1 MNDLVTPA
9 AWVLS
14 APFALAFA
22 YELYGATAKAGVSR
36 HDNRKGFATQGRPR
50 WWPAR

>member
-1 MNDLVTPA
+1 MNDLVTHA

-14 APFALAFA
+14 ATFALAFA

-36 HDNRKGFATQGRPR
+36 HDNMKVPATQGL
-50 WWPAR
+50 AT